1 MDSLEIQF
9 RSSSHS
15 IICNVV
21 IPEAGA
27 REWWV
32 NSFRPS
38 VMTTASQPGTNGS
51 PESPS
56 TGANF
61 TSKIHT
67 EPYPYIRQS
76 QHSGRNVLITGGARG
91 IGRAMAL
98 AFAGAGAVGIV
109 VADISEEFGNLAS
122 DLLEAAKSRGHGYP
136 RLILHKLDVADE
148 GSVKKCAALVAAEFK
163 GRLDILVNNAGYMT
177 PALPVPESDPEMWWR
192 TFEVNLKGPYLV
204 SKYFVPLL
212 LGSTSASGGQGGQ
225 MININSVAAHNLRP
239 QASAY
244 GTSKL
249 AALKLTEFLMVEAGQ
264 QGLLAYSVHPGG
276 VLTDLARDGMPA
288 ETLAGLGDR
297 PELVAETVAWLTSER
312 REWLAGR
319 YVSATWD
326 MEELLQRRGEI
337 VEGDKLKVRL
347 VV

>member
-1 MDSLEIQF
+1 M
-9 RSSSHS
+9 SSYPPQA
-15 IICNVV
+15 
-21 IPEAGA
+21 PE
-27 REWWV
+27 
-32 NSFRPS
+32 N
-38 VMTTASQPGTNGS
+38 
-51 PESPS
+51 
-56 TGANF
+56 GANF
-61 TSKIHT
+61 TAKIHT
-67 EPYPYIRQS
+67 EPYPYISQS
-76 QHSGRNVLITGGARG
+76 QHAGHNVLITGGARG
-91 IGRAMAL
+91 IGRALAL
-98 AFAGAGAVGIV
+98 AFARAGAAGIV
-109 VADISEEFGNLAS
+109 VADLSEEAFGNLAS
-122 DLLEAAKSRGHGYP
+122 DLLGAAKSRGYDYP
-136 RLILHKLDVADE
+136 QIILHQLDVADE
-148 GSVKKCAALVAAEFK
+148 GSVKKCAALVAEEFR
-163 GRLDILVNNAGYMT
+163 GRLDVLVNNAGYMT
-177 PALPVPESDPEMWWR
+177 PARPVPESDSEAWWR
-192 TFEVNLKGPYLV
+192 TFEVNLKGPYLM

-212 LGSTSASGGQGGQ
+212 LDGAASSSCGGQGGGGQ

-326 MEELLQRRGEI
+326 MEELVRREGEI

>member
-1 MDSLEIQF
+1 M
-9 RSSSHS
+9 SSYPSQA
-15 IICNVV
+15 
-21 IPEAGA
+21 PENGG
-27 REWWV
+27 
-32 NSFRPS
+32 S
-38 VMTTASQPGTNGS
+38 TTACPSFMTGTNMAS
-51 PESPS
+51 DFH

-61 TSKIHT
+61 TSKIHS
-67 EPYPYIRQS
+67 EPYPYISQS
-76 QHSGRNVLITGGARG
+76 QHAGHNVLITGAARG

-98 AFAGAGAVGIV
+98 AFARAGAAGIA
-109 VADISEEFGNLAS
+109 VADLSDEAFGNLAS
-122 DLLEAAKSRGHGYP
+122 DLLGAAKSNGHEYP
-136 RLILHKLDVADE
+136 QLILHKLDVSDE
-148 GSVKKCAALVAAEFK
+148 ASVKKCAALVGEEFK
-163 GRLDILVNNAGYMT
+163 GRLEILVNNAGYMT
-177 PALPVPESDPEMWWR
+177 PALSVPESDPETWWR
-192 TFEVNLKGPYLV
+192 TFEVNVKGPYLM

-212 LGSTSASGGQGGQ
+212 LASASSSSGGGQGGQ

-249 AALKLTEFLMVEAGQ
+249 AALKLTEFLMVEAGEK
-264 QGLLAYSVHPGG
+264 GLVAYSVHPGG

-288 ETLAGLGDR
+288 ETLAGLGDT
-297 PELVAETVAWLTSER
+297 PELVAEAVAWLTGER

-326 MEELLQRRGEI
+326 MEELVRKREAI

>member
-1 MDSLEIQF
+1 M
-9 RSSSHS
+9 SSYPPHA
-15 IICNVV
+15 
-21 IPEAGA
+21 PE
-27 REWWV
+27 
-32 NSFRPS
+32 N
-38 VMTTASQPGTNGS
+38 
-51 PESPS
+51 
-56 TGANF
+56 GANF

-67 EPYPYIRQS
+67 EPYPYISQS
-76 QHSGRNVLITGGARG
+76 QHAGHNVLITGGGRG

-98 AFAGAGAVGIV
+98 AFARAGAAGIA
-109 VADISEEFGNLAS
+109 VADLSEEAFGNLAS
-122 DLLEAAKSRGHGYP
+122 DLLGAAKSRGHDYP
-136 RLILHKLDVADE
+136 QLILHRLDVADE
-148 GSVKKCAALVAAEFK
+148 GSVKKCAALVAEEFR
-163 GRLDILVNNAGYMT
+163 GRLDVLVNNAGYMT
-177 PALPVPESDPEMWWR
+177 PARPVPESDPETWWR
-192 TFEVNLKGPYLV
+192 TFEVNLKGPYLM

-212 LGSTSASGGQGGQ
+212 LDGAA
-225 MININSVAAHNLRP
+225 SVAAHNLRP

-326 MEELLQRRGEI
+326 MEELVRRKGEI